1 MDPHEPLM
9 GPHEPLVSALN
20 TPRSIREATPGR
32 PDLSDVIRG
41 GLRSRMIGGGG
52 GGGGGG
58 DGAGGGGGSG
68 GQ

>member
-1 MDPHEPLM
+1 MD
-9 GPHEPLVSALN
+9 PHEPLVSALN

-52 GGGGGG
+52 GGGDGAGGGGG